1 MKQVVTAEQQRALCH
16 LTAIVKGF
24 LIRRLLKTEKVKHL
38 RQTIQVRTQHRVHI
52 RASES
57 LTWFII
63 LIPVY
68 FLRTRKSLSVHSAL
82 MLLGETSLCQSRISL
97 CRSASEHRSHFC
109 NALILKDQCIQHYN
123 WNLFLFQL
131 RAALFDIHDI
141 FFSMT
146 LEERLSLLQQDRE
159 LRTERKLR
167 EMVTGRTD
175 LRFAFMFIGW
185 LLILGHCWSVC
196 FLPIL
201 EKYKVIFIWM
211 YSCARQCF
219 FPTHV
224 QMYLACRKKQRAPR
238 TRWFCR
244 LLPRNLL
251 IERKGE
257 WAWLNAL

>member
-1 MKQVVTAEQQRALCH
+1 
-16 LTAIVKGF
+16 
-24 LIRRLLKTEKVKHL
+24 
-38 RQTIQVRTQHRVHI
+38 
-52 RASES
+52 
-57 LTWFII
+57 
-63 LIPVY
+63 
-68 FLRTRKSLSVHSAL
+68 
-82 MLLGETSLCQSRISL
+82 MLLGETPLCQSRISL
-97 CRSASEHRSHFC
+97 CRSASELRSHFC
-109 NALILKDQCIQHYN
+109 NALILQEQCVQHYN
-123 WNLFLFQL
+123 WCWNLFLFQL

-175 LRFAFMFIGW
+175 LRLAFMFIGW
-185 LLILGHCWSVC
+185 LSFRSALILGRCWSAC

-201 EKYKVIFIWM
+201 EKYKVISIWM
-211 YSCARQCF
+211 YSCAGQCF
-219 FPTHV
+219 FLTHV
-224 QMYLACRKKQRAPR
+224 QFYLACRKKQKAPR

-257 WAWLNAL
+257 WAWLKLL